1 MKYKVNFIDITNE
14 KPNNIIFKIRGKNKA
29 YSSLQKLQND
39 LDGTI
44 KARSIKEIIIDWQWS
59 YESGNSPEIIKN
71 NDKIDTLNGEL
82 LNSYKFKINV
92 IGEEAIR

>member
-1 MKYKVNFIDITNE
+1 MKYKVSFIDINNE
-14 KPNNIIFKIRGKNKA
+14 KPNNMTFKIRGSDKS
-29 YSSLQKLQND
+29 YSSLQELQND
-39 LDGTI
+39 LVGI
-44 KARSIKEIIIDWQWS
+44 MKAHSTKEIIIDWQWS